1 MTNDARR
8 DRPVDDAPSADV
20 ETERE
25 LRQLREDLDIPSRGA
40 SVYVFLA
47 ILAAFAAL
55 WGVWPIVTGPLGM
68 VLGLIGHLKGHR
80 RGFAAA
86 IIAGVATVI
95 GMAVTL
101 LLFNPFSA
109 G

>member
-1 MTNDARR
+1 MTEDPRSDARPAG
-8 DRPVDDAPSADV
+8 DEEP

-25 LRQLREDLDIPSRGA
+25 LRELREDLDIPTRGA

-47 ILAAFAAL
+47 ILAAAAAV
-55 WGVWPIVTGPLGM
+55 WGIWPIVTGPLGM
-68 VLGLIGHLKGHR
+68 ILGLIGHVKGHR